1 MAWGACIAVL
11 ALLGGSPAL
20 ASVDPDICTAAPQ
33 TGCGQ
38 SDAVSLNVKRH
49 PNRTSK
55 DRLGWNWLAGE
66 ATSIGDY
73 GDPTSDTDYALCIY
87 DGEATLQTETE
98 APAPETDSLVVSI
111 DAPAGHGW
119 FSGWYDSG
127 FFYLSFGSADGLQSL
142 VLLPG
147 EEGQAAVRL
156 SGRDGAKLGLDAVDA
171 VNPDRVI
178 SQVQNSDGGCWGA
191 TVSVE
196 LRNPPPFTVD
206 GIPSDDVI
214 DEAKAEAMLDELAA
228 LYNRKLGADGPLDMT
243 LWSNA
248 LGATEIQN
256 LVVTNA
262 PEDLDL
268 QALTSALYVLGW
280 YGGTLF
286 QRDGFQGNPG
296 PAGPDPE
303 RFANAVNLFRDGS
316 DVALNGSDQEVFDFL
331 IASDGGG
338 PTGSGTGLFA
348 AVESFG
354 YNTGYGFAVLEDLI
368 GVFNPPADKMVC
380 SGVTAYTPPG
390 SSPLHPKIPFAPADA
405 PLFDCVFNPSFLDAG
420 PGLRT
425 FLDEYLDPGNP
436 NVAALPA
443 HLQPAA
449 LKAAQ
454 DGQEG
459 FGSFVW
465 KVVLAGI
472 IKQDQAYRESLWDVD
487 NAFLE
492 VIEAAALTGMG
503 ALARDDAQIGRQG
516 VMAGGPV
523 LTGWLASYSHGL
535 SAPSGPEPHD
545 PSTDPR
551 VLPVFDLG
559 TTPINRCG
567 LGFELVFVLP
577 PLMIAYRRRRR
588 LGGSGPD
595 RSSD

>member
-1 MAWGACIAVL
+1 MANGD
-11 ALLGGSPAL
+11 PAL
-20 ASVDPDICTAAPQ
+20 CTAAPM

-38 SDAVSLNVKRH
+38 SNDVALSVE
-49 PNRTSK
+49 
-55 DRLGWNWLAGE
+55 LGKHDKLDWRWNNGE
-66 ATSIGDY
+66 ATSLADY
-73 GDPTSDTDYALCIY
+73 GDPTDSTDYAVCIY
-87 DGEATLQTETE
+87 DGETTFQSESK
-98 APAPETDSLVVSI
+98 APTPETNSLVLSI
-111 DAPAGHGW
+111 DAPAGAFWSEGSE
-119 FSGWYDSG
+119 SGYSYGDTG
-127 FFYLSFGSADGLQSL
+127 GDGINGLKSIEL
-142 VLLPG
+142 IPG
-147 EEGQAAVRL
+147 AEGH
-156 SGRDGAKLGLDAVDA
+156 AKIKAQGKGDALGLAALDGVDGSQ
-171 VNPDRVI
+171 VI

-196 LRNPPPFTVD
+196 LRNPPPFTVT
-206 GIPSDDVI
+206 GVPSDDVI

-228 LYNRKLGADGPLDMT
+228 LYNRKLGQNGPLDMT

-256 LVVTNA
+256 LVVTTA
-262 PEDLDL
+262 PADLDL
-268 QALTSALYVLGW
+268 QALTSALYVFGW

-296 PAGPDPE
+296 PAGPDPL
-303 RFANAVNLFRDGS
+303 RFANAVNIFRNGN
-316 DVALNGSDQEVFDFL
+316 DVALNGTDQDVFDFL
-331 IASDGGG
+331 SAADGGG
-338 PTGSGTGLFA
+338 PGGAGTGVLA
-348 AVESFG
+348 SVESFG

-368 GVFNPPADKMVC
+368 GVFNPPVDKMDC

-390 SSPLHPKIPFAPADA
+390 SSPLHPKIPFVPANA
-405 PLFDCVFNPSFLDAG
+405 PLFDCVFTPSFLDAG
-420 PGLRT
+420 PDLRT

-465 KVVLAGI
+465 KVILAGV

-503 ALARDDAQIGRQG
+503 ALARNDAQIGRQG
-516 VMAGGPV
+516 VVAGGSV
-523 LTGWLASYSHGL
+523 LVGWLASYSHGL

-551 VLPVFDLG
+551 VLPLFDLG
-559 TTPINRCG
+559 TTPINQ
-567 LGFELVFVLP
+567 
-577 PLMIAYRRRRR
+577 
-588 LGGSGPD
+588 
-595 RSSD
+595 